1 VSNFLRALRAAGING
16 DTLNR
21 ASQTAH
27 EEPSEGSLLSDA
39 GVTLPRDNDYTLHLK
54 VSDPDEVR
62 FFRGDLTEDPSDA
75 IVNAANSDLL
85 PGGGLCGAINYKGGA
100 EIFRECGRIR
110 RSKGPLAPGG
120 AVPTTAGQRPSK
132 YVIHAVGPVWEGGTR
147 GEAGI
152 LARCYRESMR
162 VADDLALHSIAF
174 PAISTGIFRYPV
186 VQAASVAIPTV
197 IASLIIARH
206 LVLVSFVLFDKV
218 TLDTFATAALTQR
231 QPESDRSYEVSIS
244 I

>member
-1 VSNFLRALRAAGING
+1 
-16 DTLNR
+16 
-21 ASQTAH
+21 
-27 EEPSEGSLLSDA
+27 
-39 GVTLPRDNDYTLHLK
+39 
-54 VSDPDEVR
+54 
-62 FFRGDLTEDPSDA
+62 
-75 IVNAANSDLL
+75 
-85 PGGGLCGAINYKGGA
+85 
-100 EIFRECGRIR
+100 
-110 RSKGPLAPGG
+110 
-120 AVPTTAGQRPSK
+120 
-132 YVIHAVGPVWEGGTR
+132 
-147 GEAGI
+147 
-152 LARCYRESMR
+152 MR